1 MTRVDGHQCSTQE
14 EHIPFSIPISLV
26 PIEERTR
33 SVWDIAEEMR
43 ADFAKFP
50 EIVDF
55 QVTTTQNMGS
65 FGGNTVDVE
74 VYGYDI
80 TASNIVASELAEKIK
95 KIPGTKD
102 VSISRDKSKP
112 ELQIIFDQEKMSAN
126 GLNTAMAA
134 TAVKNRIDGLMA
146 TRLRQSGDEYDVI
159 VQI

>member
-1 MTRVDGHQCSTQE
+1 MDGHLCSVQE
-14 EHIPFSIPISLV
+14 VHIPFSIHYSLV

-33 SVWDIAEEMR
+33 SVWDISEEMR

-65 FGGNTVDVE
+65 FGGNAVDVE

-80 TASNIVASELAEKIK
+80 TASNLVAKELADKIRN
-95 KIPGTKD
+95 IPGTKD
-102 VSISRDKSKP
+102 VTISRDKSKP

-134 TAVKNRIDGLMA
+134 VCCKEQD
-146 TRLRQSGDEYDVI
+146 
-159 VQI
+159 